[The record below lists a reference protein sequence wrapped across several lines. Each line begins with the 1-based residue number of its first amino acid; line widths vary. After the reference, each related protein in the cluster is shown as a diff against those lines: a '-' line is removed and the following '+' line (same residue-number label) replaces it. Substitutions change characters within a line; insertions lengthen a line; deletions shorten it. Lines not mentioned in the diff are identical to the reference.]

1 MRMNIMMLYYK
12 NCISGHLVSHRDA
25 HEQYVR
31 DQKPEGGGEDADPA
45 KDVAKERDDQE
56 EGWVLF

>member
-1 MRMNIMMLYYK
+1 MMLDYK
-12 NCISGHLVSHRDA
+12 NCISGHFVSHRDA